1 MMRKRM
7 KMTKQATDQF
17 HWDFERLFDRTKL
30 VVESWEGAALIDQDR
45 LHIAKEAFGE
55 ALALLRGAIQDA

>member
-1 MMRKRM
+1 M
-7 KMTKQATDQF
+7 KQATDQY

-30 VVESWEGAALIDQDR
+30 VIESWEGAQLIDQDR
-45 LHIAKEAFGE
+45 LSIAADAFGE